1 MSDENVVEMNKPSS
15 NEVKRYIKIGISL
28 LVFVVLLI
36 GLFNSIYIVKE
47 GEYKVVRQFGEIV
60 NAEDEPGLSFKIPFI
75 QTVTTLPNKQMV
87 YDVAQKEIN
96 TLDKKRMIIDNY
108 AVWHIEDPEKMINT
122 ARNMINAETRMGEFI
137 FSVIRTELGQMN
149 YEEIINDE
157 KAEEKLKEEAEEKS
171 DENSEEVTNRN
182 TLNDRI
188 KKKVNGFLS
197 DYGYGIRVEDVRI
210 KRTDLPNEN
219 EQSVYRRMISERETK
234 AQEYLSQGDAEKSR
248 IIAQTDRD
256 VKEMLAKA
264 DAQAAQIRG
273 EGEQEAARIYN
284 ESFSK
289 DESFY
294 QLYRTLESYKKTIDG
309 ETTIILPQDS
319 PYARTLTGYFE

>member
-1 MSDENVVEMNKPSS
+1 MSNENIVEMNKPSS
-15 NEVKRYIKIGISL
+15 NEIKRYVRIGLSL
-28 LVFVVLLI
+28 IVFVLLLI
-36 GLFNSIYIVKE
+36 GLFNSIFIVKE

-60 NAEDEPGLSFKIPFI
+60 NTEETPGLKFKVPFI
-75 QTVTTLPNKQMV
+75 QTVTTLPKKKMV

-108 AVWHIEDPEKMINT
+108 AVWHITDPDNMINT
-122 ARNMINAETRMGEFI
+122 ARNMVNAETRMGEFI
-137 FSVIRTELGQMN
+137 FSVIRTELGRMN

-157 KAEEKLKEEAEEKS
+157 KSSRGNLNERVTKQVNELLAR
-171 DENSEEVTNRN
+171 DE
-182 TLNDRI
+182 
-188 KKKVNGFLS
+188 
-197 DYGYGIRVEDVRI
+197 YGIRVEDVRI
-210 KRTDLPNEN
+210 KRTDLPDEN

-294 QLYRTLESYKKTIDG
+294 RLYRTLESYKTTIDG

-319 PYARTLTGYFE
+319 PYAQTLTGYFE

>member
-1 MSDENVVEMNKPSS
+1 MSDENIVEMNKPSS
-15 NEVKRYIKIGISL
+15 NEIKRYVRIGLSL
-28 LVFVVLLI
+28 IVFVLLLI
-36 GLFNSIYIVKE
+36 GLFNSIFIVKE

-60 NAEDEPGLSFKIPFI
+60 NTEETPGLKFKVPFI
-75 QTVTTLPNKQMV
+75 QTVTTLPQKKMV

-108 AVWHIEDPEKMINT
+108 AVWHITDPDNMINT
-122 ARNMINAETRMGEFI
+122 ARNMLNAETRMGEFI
-137 FSVIRTELGQMN
+137 FSVIRTELGRMN

-157 KAEEKLKEEAEEKS
+157 KSSRGNLNER
-171 DENSEEVTNRN
+171 VTKQV
-182 TLNDRI
+182 NDLLARD
-188 KKKVNGFLS
+188 K
-197 DYGYGIRVEDVRI
+197 YGIRVEDVRI
-210 KRTDLPNEN
+210 KRTDLPDEN

-294 QLYRTLESYKKTIDG
+294 RLYRTLESYKKTIDG
-309 ETTIILPQDS
+309 ETTIILPQGS
-319 PYARTLTGYFE
+319 PYAQTLTGYFE

>member
-1 MSDENVVEMNKPSS
+1 MSDENVVDMNKPDPKDI
-15 NEVKRYIKIGISL
+15 KRYVKIGVSL
-28 LVFVVLLI
+28 LVFVILLI
-36 GLFNSIYIVKE
+36 GLLNSMFIVKE
-47 GEYKVVRQFGEIV
+47 GEYKVVRQFGEV
-60 NAEDEPGLSFKIPFI
+60 VDTKETPGLKFKLPII
-75 QTVTTLPNKQMV
+75 QTVTTLPKKKMV

-96 TLDKKRMIIDNY
+96 TLDKKRMIIDNF
-108 AVWHIEDPEKMINT
+108 AVWEITSPELMINN
-122 ARNMINAETRMGEFI
+122 ARNMVNAETRMGEFI
-137 FSVIRTELGQMN
+137 FSVIRTELGRMN

-157 KAEEKLKEEAEEKS
+157 KSSRGNLNERVT
-171 DENSEEVTNRN
+171 DEVNLLLENGNYGVEV
-182 TLNDRI
+182 D
-188 KKKVNGFLS
+188 
-197 DYGYGIRVEDVRI
+197 DVRI
-210 KRTDLPNEN
+210 KRTDLPDEN

-264 DAQAAQIRG
+264 DAQASQIRG

-289 DESFY
+289 DASFY
-294 QLYRTLESYKKTIDG
+294 QLYRTLESYKKTING

-319 PYARTLTGYFE
+319 PYAQTLTGYFE

>member
-1 MSDENVVEMNKPSS
+1 MSDENIVEMNKP
-15 NEVKRYIKIGISL
+15 NPNDIKRYVKIGVSL
-28 LVFVVLLI
+28 IVFVILLI
-36 GLFNSIYIVKE
+36 GLFSSIFIVKE

-60 NAEDEPGLSFKIPFI
+60 DTKETPGLKFKIPLI
-75 QTVTTLPNKQMV
+75 QSVTTLPQKKLV

-108 AVWHIEDPEKMINT
+108 AVWHIESPDKMINT
-122 ARNMINAETRMGEFI
+122 ARTMLKAETRMGEFI
-137 FSVIRTELGQMN
+137 FSVIRTELGRMN

-157 KAEEKLKEEAEEKS
+157 KSSRGNLNER
-171 DENSEEVTNRN
+171 VTQQ
-182 TLNDRI
+182 
-188 KKKVNGFLS
+188 VNEFLS
-197 DYGYGIRVEDVRI
+197 RDGYGIRVDDVRI
-210 KRTDLPNEN
+210 KRTDLPDEN
-219 EQSVYRRMISERETK
+219 EKSVYRRMISERETK

-319 PYARTLTGYFE
+319 PYAKTLTGYFE

>member
-1 MSDENVVEMNKPSS
+1 MSDENIVEMNKPSS
-15 NEVKRYIKIGISL
+15 NDIKRYVRVGLSL
-28 LVFVVLLI
+28 IVFVLLLI
-36 GLFNSIYIVKE
+36 GLFNSIIIVKE

-60 NAEDEPGLSFKIPFI
+60 DTKETPGLKFKAPFI
-75 QTVTTLPNKQMV
+75 QTVTTLPNRKMV

-108 AVWHIEDPEKMINT
+108 AVWHITNPDNMINT
-122 ARNMINAETRMGEFI
+122 ARNMVNAETRMGEFI
-137 FSVIRTELGQMN
+137 FSVIRTELGRMN

-157 KAEEKLKEEAEEKS
+157 KSSRGNLNERVTKEVNFLLER
-171 DENSEEVTNRN
+171 DE
-182 TLNDRI
+182 
-188 KKKVNGFLS
+188 
-197 DYGYGIRVEDVRI
+197 YGIRVEDVRI
-210 KRTDLPNEN
+210 KRTDLPDEN

-234 AQEYLSQGDAEKSR
+234 AQEYLSQGDAQKSR

-294 QLYRTLESYKKTIDG
+294 RLYRTLESYKKTIDG
-309 ETTIILPQDS
+309 ETTIILPQNS
-319 PYARTLTGYFE
+319 PYAQTLTGYFE